1 MTSKEVT
8 TLEGLQ
14 TELSELQAGED
25 FHELADTLKCKS
37 SLVLN
42 NLLHNLDQLGEDEL
56 SAIQHLVFEI
66 QEGISRIGNYCGKA
80 QDYQF
85 YLNNPDILTETQR
98 IEAMSSHLPKQVQ

>member
-14 TELSELQAGED
+14 TELNEIQAGED
-25 FHELADTLKCKS
+25 YCELADTLKCKS

-42 NLLHNLDQLGEDEL
+42 NLLHNFDQLGEDEL

-66 QEGISRIGNYCGKA
+66 QEGISRMGNYCGKA
-80 QDYQF
+80 QDYQY
-85 YLNNPDILTETQR
+85 YLNNPDILIETQR
-98 IEAMSSHLPKQVQ
+98 IEAITTPA